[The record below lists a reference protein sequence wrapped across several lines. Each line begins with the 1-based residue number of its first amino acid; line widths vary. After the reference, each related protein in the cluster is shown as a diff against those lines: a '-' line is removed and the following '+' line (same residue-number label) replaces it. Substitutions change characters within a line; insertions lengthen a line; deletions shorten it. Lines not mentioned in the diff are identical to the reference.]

1 MVYTCIQLIEKT
13 NISYL
18 CYILFVTFDISLIFQ
33 LLLLKIVPGHR
44 RDVST
49 GYALVWHA
57 ARSSEIDVGTSTETQ
72 HASLVR
78 ILKPPY

>member
-33 LLLLKIVPGHR
+33 LLLLKIVPGQR

-49 GYALVWHA
+49 GYALV
-57 ARSSEIDVGTSTETQ
+57 
-72 HASLVR
+72 
-78 ILKPPY
+78 